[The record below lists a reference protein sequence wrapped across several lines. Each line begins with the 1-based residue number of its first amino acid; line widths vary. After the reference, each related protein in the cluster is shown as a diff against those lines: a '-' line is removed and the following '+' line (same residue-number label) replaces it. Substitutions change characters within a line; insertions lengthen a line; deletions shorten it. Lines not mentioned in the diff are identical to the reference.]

1 MNTTT
6 FKDRIGLATVL
17 VYFFLCF
24 GLMLAENG
32 DASQIPDSAKE
43 INMLKAMQVVLT
55 TLLFVLPAT
64 IFCRFMREER
74 SAFLNMHK
82 TPHLYFILT
91 AAACILFALPAVGG
105 MESWNQQLHL
115 PQGMASLESWMRL
128 KESDAEKITML
139 FFQDKSIV
147 GLAINLL
154 VMAFVAAL
162 SEEIFFRGL
171 LQQMLI
177 KNKINVHVA
186 IVITAILFSAFH
198 LQFFGFFPRMF
209 LGIVLGYLYYLTQNL
224 WVSITAHF
232 CNNAFAVIATHFYMP
247 EISGVAKGSE
257 PQADIGWT
265 FILLSVVMVA
275 GQLILLNRYVK
286 KQLR

>member
-1 MNTTT
+1 M
-6 FKDRIGLATVL
+6 ATVL

-32 DASQIPDSAKE
+32 DASQIPDSDKE

-247 EISGVAKGSE
+247 EISGAAKGSE

-286 KQLR
+286 KQLM